1 MKKSGKILL
10 TGVCISGLLYFFL
23 NINNKNIN
31 KKVSITQYENR
42 IKEFCIFDT
51 DESVKQFYKF
61 LELGIN
67 PSDAFYMTISK
78 TMYV

>member
-1 MKKSGKILL
+1 MKKSGKIILAGACVYVLFYLL
-10 TGVCISGLLYFFL
+10 L
-23 NINNKNIN
+23 NLNNKNIN
-31 KKVSITQYENR
+31 KEVTVTQYENR

-51 DESVKQFYKF
+51 DQSVKQFYKF